1 LSPPLLVI
9 DADVRLTIDKR
20 LINIFDL
27 LICFFILIKMSTTQK
42 NPTDRY
48 RQLRLKSQQIMLLSA
63 LDEHRNLRRAAAA
76 IHTTQP
82 AATASLQQ
90 LEERLGVELF
100 ERHPRGMIP
109 TKYGE
114 AMIRYARGVLHDF
127 EHATLEIAALAS
139 GAAGVLRIGS
149 VMGAVPT
156 ILTDT
161 LTKFQASN
169 PNVCITIVVE
179 TSDLLVPA
187 IIRGELDIVLGRL
200 PDSIYSSNL
209 FIEPLEGEPMSVIG
223 RPDHPMMVAGSL
235 SIGNLLNYCWILHPD
250 GSPMRRRIEQAFQA
264 AGITSIPDM
273 IETASI
279 LATTAL
285 LAKTDALSV
294 VPARVAEHYAG
305 YGMIGVLPVDLPIAM
320 ANLGIIT
327 RSDRSPSP
335 ALTVFVDTLKMHS
348 EIRTAESNA
357 LSEQDLKTTAKRI
370 PKSCSSTA

>member
-1 LSPPLLVI
+1 LLVI
-9 DADVRLTIDKR
+9 GADVRLTIDKR

-27 LICFFILIKMSTTQK
+27 LICFFILIRMSTIQK

-169 PNVCITIVVE
+169 PNVCITIVVD
-179 TSDLLVPA
+179 TSDILVPA

-264 AGITSIPDM
+264 AGITSIPNI

-327 RSDRSPSP
+327 RSDRSSSP
-335 ALTVFVDTLKMHS
+335 ALTVFVDQLKMHS
-348 EIRTAESNA
+348 EIRLAETRTAS
-357 LSEQDLKTTAKRI
+357 DRRLKIRVKRI
-370 PKSCSSTA
+370 TKRPT